1 MDVNSFF
8 FSLVLQKSIVDT
20 IQLYD
25 EHHRPDNE
33 NSDDDDPDWLYATN
47 ERLVQDTLLASSPLG
62 PDGDD

>member
-1 MDVNSFF
+1 MLIFSS

-25 EHHRPDNE
+25 EHHRSDNE
-33 NSDDDDPDWLYATN
+33 NSDDDNPDWLYDTK
-47 ERLVQDTLLASSPLG
+47 ERLVQDTLLASSLLG